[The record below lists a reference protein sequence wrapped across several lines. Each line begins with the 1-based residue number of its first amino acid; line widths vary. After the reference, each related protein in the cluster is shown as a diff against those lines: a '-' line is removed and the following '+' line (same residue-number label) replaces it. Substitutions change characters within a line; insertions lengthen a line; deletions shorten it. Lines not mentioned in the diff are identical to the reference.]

1 MLVSVRRQVDP
12 KTFADDQRAGRL
24 PAPGPVCRLRA
35 VGAAGRKGE
44 SPSLSF
50 PCLAFRF
57 LCSLTGRGECR
68 LIAGLHLV
76 NRCHVCVRCETPDQL
91 ASWLVSLPAAQAA
104 AGSAITVFGHTAM
117 RRDAISSSLRV
128 LQALEQAGCFAIVLE
143 CVPAAVAAAVTAEI
157 GIPTIGIGAGA
168 GCSGQVAPL
177 DYRRSVRCSAV
188 SAARL
193 AIHPQYQIQT

>member
-1 MLVSVRRQVDP
+1 
-12 KTFADDQRAGRL
+12 
-24 PAPGPVCRLRA
+24 
-35 VGAAGRKGE
+35 
-44 SPSLSF
+44 
-50 PCLAFRF
+50 
-57 LCSLTGRGECR
+57 
-68 LIAGLHLV
+68 
-76 NRCHVCVRCETPDQL
+76 
-91 ASWLVSLPAAQAA
+91 
-104 AGSAITVFGHTAM
+104 M
-117 RRDAISSSLRV
+117 RRDAMSSSLRV

-177 DYRRSVRCSAV
+177 DSRRSVRCSAV